1 MSTRLARWG
10 PPLVWMAVIFAASH
24 QSRLGAAARVPDWI
38 SHGAAYGMLAFLIAR
53 AVEARVLAS
62 WPVAALVVAW
72 CTLYGVTDEIHQG
85 FVPGRHA
92 DAWDVLKDFAGS
104 LAGLLAFRW
113 VRSRSLAPSSV

>member
-1 MSTRLARWG
+1 M
-10 PPLVWMAVIFAASH
+10 WMAVIFAASH

-38 SHGAAYGMLAFLIAR
+38 SHGVAYGTLAFLWAR
-53 AVEARVLAS
+53 AVEPRVLAS
-62 WPVAALVVAW
+62 WRVAALVVAS

-85 FVPGRHA
+85 FVPGRHP

-104 LAGLLAFRW
+104 VAGLFAFRW